1 MNLKHSYIIISYHSD
16 KKKLHKQLSKL
27 SMREAI
33 IVDNGQTLTQAD
45 VGEATLLSQSQNL
58 GYGAAANIGMR
69 HALAYGAEWVVILNQ
84 DTVFTRAAVEDLQ
97 KQLGKLEP
105 CIAGPAAGGL
115 DFKRWTTVLPSKKAQ
130 YITGSC
136 IAVHQKVIK
145 KIGYFYEPYFLY
157 YEEADYCIRAKR
169 AGFMLR
175 ALPIEG
181 ITHEESVSLG
191 RGSAAHQYYL
201 ARNHL
206 LFVSRMAPIRVR
218 TYERF
223 RFPLTISEH
232 IIRCEWGALS
242 GIGDFVLRR
251 FGPRKGG
258 A

>member
-1 MNLKHSYIIISYHSD
+1 MKGGIFFVVIAFQSD
-16 KKKLHKQLSKL
+16 VEELHKLSSVL
-27 SMREAI
+27 PSLFTVVI
-33 IVDNGQTLTQAD
+33 DNGQTLTQGD
-45 VGEATLLSQSQNL
+45 VGEATLLSQSQNV

-69 HALAYGAEWVVILNQ
+69 HALAYGAQWVVILNQ
-84 DTVFTRAAVEDLQ
+84 DTVFTRTAVEELQ

-105 CIAGPAAGGL
+105 CIAGPVAGGL
-115 DFKRWTTVLPSKKAQ
+115 DFKRWTTVLPSKKTQ

-175 ALPIEG
+175 AFPIEG

-206 LFVSRMAPIRVR
+206 HFVSRMAPSRVR
-218 TYERF
+218 TYEWL

-232 IIRCEWGALS
+232 IIRHEWGALA
-242 GIGDFVLRR
+242 GVGDFVLRR